1 MTGFILAVLC
11 PILILTIV
19 PHIFWHFKHYKKVKF
34 FRILAYISCLCWM
47 CATRPCLEWVNLPE
61 WVVTV
66 TAILTIYNYF
76 AIILEMVFGSLK
88 EKIR

>member
-19 PHIFWHFKHYKKVKF
+19 PHIFWHFKHYKEVKF
-34 FRILAYISCLCWM
+34 FRILAYISCLWWV
-47 CATRPCLEWVNLPE
+47 CATLPCLGWVNLPE

-66 TAILTIYNYF
+66 TAIFTIYNYF
-76 AIILEMVFGSLK
+76 ALILEMVSGSLK
-88 EKIR
+88 EK